1 MFKVFAFGFEARNKT
16 ILPLIYRLI
25 NEDLLVADHIS
36 IRCQFSSWTYL
47 ASDKHVLAFRFQSV
61 SPGAWCT
68 GVHGFHAARGESEWY
83 MTTITVMSCCSNSCC
98 QTSAKLLVTFTFQC
112 TTRAPEHQPT
122 VTKDFRPHT
131 IHAASQQTR
140 PQFCRLYGIL
150 YRKTVHSLSKVV

>member
-68 GVHGFHAARGESEWY
+68 GVHGFHAARVESEWY